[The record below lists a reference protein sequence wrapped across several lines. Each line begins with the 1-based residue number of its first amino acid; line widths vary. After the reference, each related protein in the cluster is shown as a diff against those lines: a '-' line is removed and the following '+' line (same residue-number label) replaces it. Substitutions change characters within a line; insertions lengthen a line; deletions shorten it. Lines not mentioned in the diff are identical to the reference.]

1 MSLATIIALLS
12 GLLAVISGAF
22 FWGRLRHEKKIWE
35 ETKKTM
41 DAEEKLE
48 VVKDAK
54 EIRDNL
60 NDPSYRD
67 RLRKKYTRK

>member
-12 GLLAVISGAF
+12 GLFAVISGAF
-22 FWGRLRHEKKIWE
+22 FWGRLRHEKEIWE
-35 ETKKTM
+35 ETKKAM
-41 DAEEKLE
+41 DAEDKLE

-60 NDPSYRD
+60 NDPSYRG